1 MHIDGLDNLTPEGS
15 GGFSQVFRAT
25 ETSYDRTVAAKVLN
39 FRLDDPDDRARFE
52 RECRAMAQLSDHPYI
67 VPLYSTTYTDE
78 GYPVIVMEFF
88 TGGTLWAQARKG
100 AGLERILDAGVKIAS
115 ALHTAH
121 ERGVTHRDVKPQ
133 NVLMSRFG
141 EPGLTDFG
149 ISAFDRVHGAQGRP
163 RGITIAYAAPEALD
177 GVSSRRTD
185 VYSLASTL
193 YTVLADQRPFDNPA
207 GKQSTSEL
215 IRRILNEDPPSL
227 QSFGYSSAVDHA
239 IRRVGMARTPG
250 DRPADAAAFGELLRR
265 TQKNEGFK
273 QTPWLEATDLTDTS
287 LPTILGDESQ
297 AIIHEA
303 PAPQAAEPAESSPDA
318 ETAKT
323 GRRIFAAVAG
333 VAALVLVG
341 VIALLAA
348 GGDTSDEDDLAD
360 ATPVP
365 IATVDDFYESAPL
378 APTDVTIT
386 RTADGAQL
394 EWSDPNTTP
403 TGFEIQPWRDGA
415 PVGAIIEATGTSAQL
430 SDPSADCFVMRAVRD
445 RGRLSLDTEPVCL
458 ASGSLLIAVSPTTCA
473 AGACELMLDL
483 SGAGPGTELDVT
495 VTAPDSS
502 DPNDLVASAYPT
514 RVSVETDG
522 SVEWSFAPGA
532 GAEAGTYTVLVRDP
546 ATGAE
551 STAIFLL
558 SG

>member
-1 MHIDGLDNLTPEGS
+1 MHIEGLDNLTPEGS

-39 FRLDDPDDRARFE
+39 FRLDDPEDRERFE

-100 AGLERILDAGVKIAS
+100 IGVERILDAGVKIAS

-141 EPGLTDFG
+141 EPGLTEFG

-193 YTVLADQRPFDNPA
+193 YTVLADQRPFDNPGA
-207 GKQSTSEL
+207 KQSTSEL
-215 IRRILNEDPPSL
+215 IRRILNEDPPPL
-227 QSFGYSSAVDHA
+227 QSFGYSSAIDHA
-239 IRRVGMARTPG
+239 VRRVGMARTPG

-265 TQKNEGFK
+265 AQQNEGFK

-287 LPTILGDESQ
+287 LPTVLGDESQ

-303 PAPQAAEPAESSPDA
+303 PTRHAPEPVELAVDA
-318 ETAKT
+318 ETTKT

-333 VAALVLVG
+333 LAAVVLVG
-341 VIALLAA
+341 VIALLAS
-348 GGDTSDEDDLAD
+348 GGGGSSDDELAN

-365 IATVDDFYESAPL
+365 IATVDDFYEGAPL
-378 APTDVTIT
+378 PPGDVSIT
-386 RTADGAQL
+386 RTSDGARL

-403 TGFEIQPWRDGA
+403 ASFEVQPWRDGG
-415 PVGAIIEATGTSAQL
+415 PTGQIVGVSGTSAEL
-430 SDPSADCFVMRAVRD
+430 TELTSDCFVMRAVRD
-445 RGRLSLDTEPVCL
+445 RGQLSLDTDPVCL
-458 ASGSLLIAVSPTTCA
+458 PSGALLVALSPTTCV
-473 AGACELMLDL
+473 AGDCSLTLDI
-483 SGAGPGTELDVT
+483 SGASATTELEVAI
-495 VTAPDSS
+495 TAPDGS
-502 DPNDLVASAYPT
+502 DPNDLVASAYPST
-514 RVSVETDG
+514 VSVETDG
-522 SVEWSFAPGA
+522 SVDWSFAPGA
-532 GAEAGTYTVLVRDP
+532 TAAPGSYTVVVRDA

-558 SG
+558 TS